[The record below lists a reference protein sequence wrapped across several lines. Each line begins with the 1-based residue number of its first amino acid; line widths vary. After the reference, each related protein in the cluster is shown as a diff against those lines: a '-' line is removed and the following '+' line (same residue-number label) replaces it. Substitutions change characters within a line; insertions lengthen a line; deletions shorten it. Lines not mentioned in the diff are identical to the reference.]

1 MKSIINT
8 FRCTAATMARAMVRR
23 AALLLALLLLT
34 TAASAT
40 TFIKDIKLIGG
51 TRAETTELKN
61 SLTSQGWTFID
72 YDLNKGCGEES
83 DFIYLLY
90 KAEENTDGVNWGYIT
105 DFYISNEGDVADD
118 SHTLDGRT
126 YYLTDYDG
134 GDHFKEKKGDLN
146 SNTGH
151 GSANIHLY
159 YTKALFPD
167 YRAVTSI
174 TFNDISDGAVVW
186 NGNGNPAD
194 LNSGCGSGS
203 AYIYM
208 HIATATAM
216 AGHQPQS
223 SLEACTAGKYQIAV
237 SGWAYDPDATAQT
250 IGVQV
255 KIYQNDGTTLYK
267 TQNLTANQANGNA
280 GVSGNH
286 GFAATITNIPAGTYK
301 VKVYAI
307 DYNGDGDTQIGA
319 TQTVTVT
326 GTQPSG
332 RIDACNGGVGQ
343 FTISGWAYDPDA
355 TTESIGVQVKI
366 YQSNGTTLYKTEN
379 LTADRPRND
388 VNNTF
393 NITGQHGYSATI
405 AIADGGTYKV
415 KVYAIDTNG
424 DGNPQ
429 IGSTLTVTVK
439 PGVTLTTET
448 GEVTLQNGDWLTGTG
463 GTDTHVTIA
472 AGATVTLS
480 GATITDIAND
490 GNHKWAGITCAGN
503 ATIILADGTT
513 NNVKGGYSDY
523 PGIYAPSGSTLT
535 IRGSGTLNASSN
547 GYAAGI
553 GGGYSRACGNIVIDG
568 GTVTATGGKY
578 AAGIGGAYKAA
589 CGDIAIT
596 ANITSVTASR
606 NDSEGWSPYSIGAG
620 RDSSCGTV
628 TIAGIEVGCI
638 GDAVFTITPSDF
650 YTVSFDANGGTGTM
664 DSQTFVKGFSQSLN
678 AGTFSAP
685 DDYRFDGWNT
695 KADGSGTAYTDGQ
708 SITVSGNTTLYAQW
722 KSKAIDLS
730 QVQTETILGTNLFA
744 EVCPHDGDIITGTA
758 ADYVV
763 LRIYDG
769 YTVTL
774 RNAHIATTMMLD
786 DGSVV
791 TLPGIDC
798 LGNATII
805 LEGYNYVEGGR
816 ERPGILFSN
825 YRTLTIR
832 GNGSL
837 EAKGGI
843 GAVGIGEVSGR
854 TSGNIVIEGSVTSI
868 VASGTPVAIGNHTG
882 NSGVTIDGSLIN
894 IDNGSHQTILN
905 RNMPQTDAA
914 DNGYLLGLYNGQSGI
929 NVTLSGRTLYKDGA
943 WNTLCLPFA
952 LSAQQ
957 VSSQLAP
964 TKLMTLGSTSFSDGT
979 LTLNFTDA
987 TEIEAGRPYIIR
999 WASGANIENPVFN
1012 GVTVS
1017 NATANVET
1025 QYVDFVGNTSP
1036 TDIYESGTD
1045 KHNLFLGSA
1054 NTLYYPTAEGYK
1066 VNSCR
1071 AYFRLKQGKDVNN
1084 DGTVTMG
1091 DVSALVSQIL
1101 SGSTDMVGD
1110 INGDGRVSIADVT
1123 ALANIVRLQN
1133 TPITHIQS
1141 NVNLGFG
1148 GTGINASR

>member
-8 FRCTAATMARAMVRR
+8 FRCTVATMASAMVRL
-23 AALLLALLLLT
+23 AALLLALLLST

-61 SLTSQGWTFID
+61 SLTAQGWTFID

-105 DFYISNEGDVADD
+105 DFYIREGKEPP
-118 SHTLDGRT
+118 SSLTYNGRQ
-126 YYLTDYDG
+126 YNKAGYDG
-134 GDHFKEKKGDLN
+134 GEWFVSHYGDLN
-146 SNTGH
+146 SNASG
-151 GSANIHLY
+151 NYIYLY

-167 YRAVTSI
+167 NRAVTSI
-174 TFNDISDGAVVW
+174 TFNATSDGAVVW

-208 HIATATAM
+208 HITTDPAL

-255 KIYQNDGTTLYK
+255 KIYQNDGTTLYR
-267 TQNLTANQANGNA
+267 TQNLTANQAIANA

-301 VKVYAI
+301 VKLYAI

-332 RIDACNGGVGQ
+332 RIDAYTGGVGQ
-343 FTISGWAYDPDA
+343 FTLSGWAYDPDA
-355 TTESIGVQVKI
+355 TAESIGVQVKI

-429 IGSTLTVTVK
+429 IGGTLTVTVT
-439 PGVTLTTET
+439 PGVTLTSET
-448 GEVTLQNGDWLTGTG
+448 GEVTLNDGDILTGTG
-463 GTDTHVTIA
+463 GANTHITIA
-472 AGATVTLS
+472 SGATVTLN
-480 GATITDIAND
+480 GVNITGITND
-490 GNHKWAGITCAGN
+490 GNHWWAGINCAGN

-523 PGIYAPSGSTLT
+523 PGIYAPAGTMLT

-547 GYAAGI
+547 GWGAGI

-568 GTVTATGGKY
+568 GTVTATGGNY
-578 AAGIGGAYKAA
+578 AAGIGSAYSSA
-589 CGDIAIT
+589 CGDITIT
-596 ANITSVTASR
+596 ANVTSVTATKGY
-606 NDSEGWSPYSIGAG
+606 DAPYSIGAG
-620 RDSSCGTV
+620 KNGSCGIV
-628 TIAGIEVGCI
+628 TIGGVVTGSIE
-638 GDAVFTITPSDF
+638 ASPYTFTPADILS
-650 YTVSFDANGGTGTM
+650 VSFDANGGTGTM
-664 DSQTFVKGFSQSLN
+664 DSQPFIKGFPQSLH
-678 AGTFSAP
+678 ACTFTPPAP
-685 DDYRFDGWNT
+685 TNEMFFNGWNT
-695 KADGSGTAYTDGQ
+695 EADGSGTAYAAGQ
-708 SITVSGNTTLYAQW
+708 SITLNENVTLYAQW
-722 KSKAIDLS
+722 KSKVIDLS
-730 QVQTETILGTNLFA
+730 LIPPVIVNGLYAFYELKPN
-744 EVCPHDGDIITGTA
+744 DGDILTGTA
-758 ADYVV
+758 GDYVEIRV
-763 LRIYDG
+763 RDG
-769 YTVTL
+769 ITVTL
-774 RNAHIATTMMLD
+774 RNAHIATTYIVD
-786 DGSVV
+786 DGYGDV
-791 TLPGIDC
+791 TYPAIDC
-798 LGNATII
+798 LGSATII
-805 LEGYNYVEGGR
+805 LEGYNYAKGGMNQ
-816 ERPGILFSN
+816 PGIYN
-825 YRTLTIR
+825 TGTLTIR
-832 GNGSL
+832 GNGAL
-837 EAKGGI
+837 DVVGVIGKGAI
-843 GAVGIGEVSGR
+843 
-854 TSGNIVIEGSVTSI
+854 SGN
-868 VASGTPVAIGNHTG
+868 VAFDGDF
-882 NSGVTIDGSLIN
+882 IDKSEYYGR
-894 IDNGSHQTILN
+894 HRTILS
-905 RNMPQTDAA
+905 RNPLLPDAA

-929 NVTLSGRTLYKDGA
+929 NVTLSGRTLYKDGK

-952 LSAQQ
+952 LSAEQ
-957 VSSQLAP
+957 VTAQLAP
-964 TKLMTLGSTSFSDGT
+964 TALMTLSSSAFANGT
-979 LTLNFTDA
+979 LTLTFANA
-987 TEIEAGRPYIIR
+987 TTIEAGKPYIIK

-1025 QYVDFVGNTSP
+1025 QYVDFIGTTSP

-1084 DGTVTMG
+1084 DGAVTMG
-1091 DVSALVSQIL
+1091 DVSALVSLIL
-1101 SGSTDMVGD
+1101 SGSTDTVGD
-1110 INGDGRVSIADVT
+1110 INGDGRASIADVT

-1141 NVNLGFG
+1141 NVNLDFG